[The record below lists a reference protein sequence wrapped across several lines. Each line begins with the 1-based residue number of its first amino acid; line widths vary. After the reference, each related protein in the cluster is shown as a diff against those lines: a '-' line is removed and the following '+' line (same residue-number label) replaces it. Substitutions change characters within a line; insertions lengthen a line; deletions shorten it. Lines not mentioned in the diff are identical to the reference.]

1 MIGRRLPRAVPRPL
15 PRAVAT
21 CAAALALAVAL
32 GTALPAPARA
42 QGGTYGLTS
51 ADGLDVWAVGDS
63 GRFYRSFDGGSS
75 WTFGNLGTKR
85 LRAVAVRGFRVFVVG
100 DSGHV
105 WMSTNSG
112 GAWTLR
118 TATGAPALR
127 AIDMATDTVGYVTG
141 DNGAL
146 LKLTGFGDT
155 LTALA
160 SGTSAR
166 LNGVGFADAKHGWV
180 VGGGGYAASTS
191 DGGAHWATTALG
203 TSNDLNGVDVAGSA
217 VWIVGDNATA
227 RQSVNGGA
235 SFTPVDL
242 KLVARADVKAVRLA
256 GADTVT
262 LGGGGG
268 FVRRSVDGGQT
279 WTFFAHPLQGP
290 LTAIAFAG
298 NAGFACTSA
307 SRAVVSSQDG
317 GTTWSLPSGA
327 TTTRSW
333 VRKLGNPPQFP
344 ANSLLM
350 RGQTF
355 ALNPV
360 YKNELYVLLGFQ
372 AGYSQLWESHD
383 DGETWF
389 QVGNQLAY
397 TKANAFV
404 MSPRDSNT
412 SLSAVAG
419 PPDAILKS
427 TDNFKTWSDKLDK
440 DFGEYAIP
448 LEIDPDHPDTV
459 LFGADTTRLQRSTDF
474 GDTWSVWSNTVFRE
488 PDDLQI
494 LPDSSNVVL
503 VGDGVTGV
511 GNQQIYRSSD
521 RGVNFTSTYTG
532 YGSGSET
539 PGLAASRLRPTTVF
553 GTAWSQDGVQRSTDT
568 GLTWTTVD
576 TTNAAWG
583 VDIAHDDPNLVIFGV
598 FGGGQSY
605 LSFDGGATFTSIP
618 LTGSNY
624 TFYARDRNTILA
636 EQSNGIWK
644 LATTYDFTPSNVQSV
659 TLTAP
664 NGGEVWNPG
673 QVNTITWSATN
684 LAIAHLEYRS
694 SPSSSWHAIADV
706 AGDAGRYD
714 WTVPVDPGTHAVVRI
729 SDKWD
734 NSPTDTSNAQF
745 TITTGVGVAPPRPD
759 AWALEP
765 AQPNPFQRATL
776 LRYMLPERARVRLEV
791 FNVKGERV
799 ATLVDGWQEPGA
811 YSASFRSDVGARGRL
826 ASGVYFARLRA
837 GPVSLSRKLLLMR

>member
-1 MIGRRLPRAVPRPL
+1 MIRRALGV
-15 PRAVAT
+15 
-21 CAAALALAVAL
+21 AAALAAL
-32 GTALPAPARA
+32 SWAFAPGPARA
-42 QGGTYGLTS
+42 QGNYGVTS

-63 GRFYRSFDGGSS
+63 GRFYRSFDGGANWS
-75 WTFGNLGTKR
+75 FGNLGSKR

-118 TATGAPALR
+118 TAAGAPTLR
-127 AIDMATDTVGYVTG
+127 AIDMPNDTVGYVAG

-166 LNGVGFADAKHGWV
+166 LNGVRFADGRHGWV
-180 VGGGGYAASTS
+180 VGSGGYAASTA
-191 DGGAHWATTALG
+191 DGGAHWATSSLG
-203 TSNDLNGVDVAGSA
+203 TTNDLNGVDEAGSTI
-217 VWIVGDNATA
+217 WIVGDNATA
-227 RQSVNGGA
+227 RLSVDGGT
-235 SFTPVDL
+235 SFSPVDL
-242 KLVARADVKAVRLA
+242 KLAARADVRAVRLA
-256 GADTVT
+256 TADTVT

-279 WTFFAHPLQGP
+279 WSFFQHPLQGP
-290 LTAIAFAG
+290 LTAIAFAAR
-298 NAGFACTSA
+298 AGFACTSA

-317 GTTWSLPSGA
+317 GATWSLPAGTTA
-327 TTTRSW
+327 TRTWT
-333 VRKLGNPPQFP
+333 RKLGSQFP
-344 ANSLLM
+344 NGSLLM

-360 YKNELYVLLGFQ
+360 YKSEIYVLLGFF

-383 DGETWF
+383 DGENWF
-389 QVGNQLAY
+389 QIGNQLNNY
-397 TKANAFV
+397 SKSNAFV

-412 SLSAVAG
+412 TLAAVADPG
-419 PPDAILKS
+419 AVLKS

-448 LEIDPDHPDTV
+448 LEMDPDHPDTV
-459 LFGADTTRLQRSTDF
+459 LFGADTTRLHRSTDF
-474 GDTWSVWSNTVFRE
+474 GDTWNLWSNTIFRE
-488 PDDLQI
+488 PDDLLI

-511 GNQQIYRSSD
+511 GNQQIYQSTD
-521 RGVNFTSTYTG
+521 RGVNFTSYYTG
-532 YGSGSET
+532 TGSASEA
-539 PGLAASRLRPTTVF
+539 PGLTASRLQPTTVF
-553 GTAWSQDGVQRSTDT
+553 ATAWSEGGVQRSLDA
-568 GLTWTTVD
+568 GLSWTAVNGA
-576 TTNAAWG
+576 NAAWG
-583 VDIAHDDPNLVIFGV
+583 VDIARDDPNLVLFGV
-598 FGGGQSY
+598 FSGGQSY
-605 LSFDGGATFTSIP
+605 LSFDAGNTFTAIP
-618 LTGSNY
+618 LTGANY
-624 TFYARDRNTILA
+624 TFFARDRATILA

-644 LATTYDFTPSNVQSV
+644 LGTTYSFTPSNAQSV

-673 QVNTITWSATN
+673 QVNTITWSSAN

-714 WTVPVDPGTHAVVRI
+714 WTVPIDPGTHAVVRI
-729 SDKWD
+729 SDGWD
-734 NSPTDTSNAQF
+734 GAPSDTSNAQF
-745 TITTGVGVAPPRPD
+745 TITTGVGVAPNPPG
-759 AWALEP
+759 AWTLEP
-765 AQPNPFQRATL
+765 AQPNPFQRSTL
-776 LRYMLPERARVRLEV
+776 LRYSLPARARVRLEV

-799 ATLVDGWQEPGA
+799 ATLVDGWQEPGM
-811 YSASFRSDVGARGRL
+811 YSASFRSEGTLHGRL

-837 GPVSLSRKLLLMR
+837 GPASLSRKLLLMR